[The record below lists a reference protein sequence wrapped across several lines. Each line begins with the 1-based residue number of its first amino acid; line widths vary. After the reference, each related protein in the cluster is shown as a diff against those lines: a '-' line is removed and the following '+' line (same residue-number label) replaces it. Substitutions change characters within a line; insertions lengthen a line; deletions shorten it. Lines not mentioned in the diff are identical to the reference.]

1 MPLCRSIVPPN
12 SAGPYKPV
20 SQAMRSHTEK
30 SLASLVLACLLAA
43 PAAAQQTA
51 APANAATPPRYPAR
65 DLTMSKCFQCHTD
78 TMWRDQ
84 RLDAR
89 GWEAT
94 LYRMVARGALWS
106 GDDIKTMARYLA
118 TDFGPQS
125 PKAAP
130 VSH

>member
-1 MPLCRSIVPPN
+1 
-12 SAGPYKPV
+12 
-20 SQAMRSHTEK
+20 MRSRG
-30 SLASLVLACLLAA
+30 SQIPVRFLLACVLAT
-43 PAAAQQTA
+43 PAAAQQA
-51 APANAATPPRYPAR
+51 APAANAATPPRDPAR

-94 LYRMVARGALWS
+94 LYRMLARGALWS
-106 GDDIKTMARYLA
+106 GEDIKTMAGYLA

-130 VSH
+130 VPAKDAK

>member
-1 MPLCRSIVPPN
+1 MGSR
-12 SAGPYKPV
+12 G
-20 SQAMRSHTEK
+20 EEF
-30 SLASLVLACLLAA
+30 LASLVLACLLGV

-51 APANAATPPRYPAR
+51 APASTAPQPRDPAR

-106 GDDIKTMARYLA
+106 GDDIKTMAGYLA

-130 VSH
+130 VPAKDAK